1 MTGETAVGSKGT
13 AGKDGWAPSRI
24 AIIGAG
30 SWGTALAM
38 IAARNK
44 HQVKLWAR
52 EPEVALEINRAHK
65 NPYYLADFDLDEG
78 IHATTSVE
86 ETIEDAD
93 FVLLVVP
100 SHAMRETVAQL
111 LPHLRSEMVLV
122 SAAKGVENITLMRME
137 EVVNDVLRESFAPR
151 YVALS
156 GPSFAR
162 EVAKGD
168 PTAIVAASRN
178 REWSELI
185 QQSLSSSFFRVYTN
199 TDVVGVELGSAVK
212 NVVAIAA
219 GVVRGLGFGTNA
231 VAAIITRG
239 LAEMTRLA
247 LAQGAR
253 VETLAGLAGLG
264 DLVLTCTGELSR
276 NRRVGVELGRGR
288 KLSDIV
294 GEMREV
300 AEGVKTT
307 RSIYELGRRLRIE
320 MPITA
325 SIYALLYEDK
335 PALEAANEL
344 MGRPLKRE

>member
-1 MTGETAVGSKGT
+1 MSDEAAAGSK
-13 AGKDGWAPSRI
+13 RI

-38 IAARNK
+38 VAAHNQHHVR
-44 HQVKLWAR
+44 LWAR
-52 EPEVALEINRAHK
+52 EPEVASIINQAHRNPLYLSDFNLENIC
-65 NPYYLADFDLDEG
+65 
-78 IHATTSVE
+78 ATTI
-86 ETIEDAD
+86 IEDAVDGAD
-93 FVLLVVP
+93 FALLVVP
-100 SHAMRETVAQL
+100 SHAMREIISRL
-111 LPHLRSEMVLV
+111 LPSLSSNVVLV
-122 SAAKGVENITLMRME
+122 SAAKGVENGTLMRME
-137 EVVNDVLRESFAPR
+137 EVVADVLRESFEPR

-162 EVAKGD
+162 EVAEGD
-168 PTAIVAASRN
+168 PTAIVAASRD
-178 REWSELI
+178 RESSELV
-185 QQSLSSSFFRVYTN
+185 QRSLSSSVFRVYTN
-199 TDVVGVELGSAVK
+199 TDVVGVELGGAVK

-247 LAQGAR
+247 LAEGAR
-253 VETLAGLAGLG
+253 VETMAGLAGLG

-276 NRRVGVELGRGR
+276 NRHVGVELGKGR
-288 KLSDIV
+288 KLEDIL

-307 RSIYELGRRLRIE
+307 RSIYELGRRLEIE

-335 PALEAANEL
+335 PALDAANEL

>member
-1 MTGETAVGSKGT
+1 MSGDCPASKRVAV
-13 AGKDGWAPSRI
+13 
-24 AIIGAG
+24 IGAG
-30 SWGTALAM
+30 SWGTALALV
-38 IAARNK
+38 AARNR
-44 HQVKLWAR
+44 HRVKLWAR
-52 EPEVALEINRAHK
+52 EREVA
-65 NPYYLADFDLDEG
+65 EG
-78 IHATTSVE
+78 INSARRNPFYLSDVELPENIRATSSVE
-86 ETIEDAD
+86 EAIEGAD
-93 FVLLVVP
+93 FALLVVP
-100 SHAMRETVAQL
+100 SHAMREMVSRL
-111 LPHLRSEMVLV
+111 LPVLTSETVLV
-122 SAAKGVENITLMRME
+122 SAAKGVENNTLMRME
-137 EVVNDVLRESFAPR
+137 EVVADVLRERFEPR

-162 EVAKGD
+162 EVATGD
-168 PTAIVAASRN
+168 PTAIVAASRG

-185 QQSLSSSFFRVYTN
+185 QRSLSAGVFRIYTN
-199 TDVVGVELGSAVK
+199 TDVVGVELGGAVK

-253 VETLAGLAGLG
+253 GETMAGLAGLG

-276 NRRVGVELGRGR
+276 NRHVGIELGRGR
-288 KLSDIV
+288 KLADIL

-307 RSIYELGRRLRIE
+307 RSIYELGRRLGIE

-335 PALEAANEL
+335 PALDAANEL

>member
-1 MTGETAVGSKGT
+1 MAADAVPDQSKRV
-13 AGKDGWAPSRI
+13 AV
-24 AIIGAG
+24 IGAG

-38 IAARNK
+38 VAARNQ
-44 HQVKLWAR
+44 HDVKLWAR
-52 EPEVALEINRAHK
+52 ESEVANAISRTRR
-65 NPYYLADFDLDEG
+65 NPFYLSDFELPENIAATTAVEDAIENADF
-78 IHATTSVE
+78 A
-86 ETIEDAD
+86 
-93 FVLLVVP
+93 LLVVP
-100 SHAMRETVAQL
+100 SHAMREML
-111 LPHLRSEMVLV
+111 MRLRPHLRSETVLV
-122 SAAKGVENITLMRME
+122 SAAKGVENTTLMRME
-137 EVVNDVLRESFAPR
+137 EVVADVLLESFEPR

-156 GPSFAR
+156 GPSFAL

-178 REWSELI
+178 RESSEMI
-185 QQSLSSSFFRVYTN
+185 QHSLSSSSFRIYTN
-199 TDVVGVELGSAVK
+199 TDVVGVELGGAVK

-253 VETLAGLAGLG
+253 AETMAGLAGLG

-276 NRRVGVELGRGR
+276 NRRVGIELGRGR
-288 KLSDIV
+288 KLVEILA
-294 GEMREV
+294 ETREV

-307 RSIYELGRRLRIE
+307 RSIYELGRRLGIE

-335 PALEAANEL
+335 PANEAANEL

>member
-1 MTGETAVGSKGT
+1 MIADPAAGTGSRVAV
-13 AGKDGWAPSRI
+13 
-24 AIIGAG
+24 IGAG

-38 IAARNK
+38 VAARN
-44 HQVKLWAR
+44 QLDVKLWAR
-52 EPEVALEINRAHK
+52 EPEVAREINRTHR
-65 NPYYLADFDLDEG
+65 NPFYLSEFELPES
-78 IHATTSVE
+78 IHATTEV
-86 ETIEDAD
+86 EDAIERAG
-93 FVLLVVP
+93 FALLVVP
-100 SHAMRETVAQL
+100 SHAMREMTTRL
-111 LPHLRSEMVLV
+111 LPHLRSETVLV
-122 SAAKGVENITLMRME
+122 SAAKGVENSTLMRME
-137 EVVNDVLRESFAPR
+137 EVVADVLRESFEPR

-156 GPSFAR
+156 GPSFAL

-178 REWSELI
+178 RESSEMI
-185 QQSLSSSFFRVYTN
+185 QSSLSSGSFRIYTN
-199 TDVVGVELGSAVK
+199 TDVMGVELGGSVK

-253 VETLAGLAGLG
+253 AETMAGLAGLG

-276 NRRVGVELGRGR
+276 NRHVGVELGRGR
-288 KLSDIV
+288 RLAEV
-294 GEMREV
+294 LGEMREV

-307 RSIYELGRRLRIE
+307 SSIYELGRRLGIE

-325 SIYALLYEDK
+325 S
-335 PALEAANEL
+335 
-344 MGRPLKRE
+344 

>member
-1 MTGETAVGSKGT
+1 MSGALSEIKRVAV
-13 AGKDGWAPSRI
+13 
-24 AIIGAG
+24 IGAG
-30 SWGTALAM
+30 SWGTALSLV
-38 IAARNK
+38 AARNR
-44 HQVKLWAR
+44 HHVTLWAR
-52 EPEVALEINRAHK
+52 EREVAEGINSARRNPFYLSDIELPENIRATL
-65 NPYYLADFDLDEG
+65 NVEEAIEGADF
-78 IHATTSVE
+78 A
-86 ETIEDAD
+86 
-93 FVLLVVP
+93 LLVVP
-100 SHAMRETVAQL
+100 SHAMREMVSRI
-111 LPHLRSEMVLV
+111 LPVLTSETVLV
-122 SAAKGVENITLMRME
+122 SAAKGVENNTLMRME
-137 EVVNDVLRESFAPR
+137 EVVSDVSRERSSPR

-162 EVAKGD
+162 EVAIGD
-168 PTAIVAASRN
+168 PTAIVAASSD
-178 REWSELI
+178 RESSELI
-185 QQSLSSSFFRVYTN
+185 QRSLSAGVFRVYTN
-199 TDVVGVELGSAVK
+199 TDVVGVELGGAVK

-239 LAEMTRLA
+239 LAEVTRLA

-253 VETLAGLAGLG
+253 VETMAGLAGLG

-276 NRRVGVELGRGR
+276 NRHVGIELGRGR
-288 KLSDIV
+288 KLADIL

-307 RSIYELGRRLRIE
+307 RSIHELGLRLGIE
-320 MPITA
+320 MPITE